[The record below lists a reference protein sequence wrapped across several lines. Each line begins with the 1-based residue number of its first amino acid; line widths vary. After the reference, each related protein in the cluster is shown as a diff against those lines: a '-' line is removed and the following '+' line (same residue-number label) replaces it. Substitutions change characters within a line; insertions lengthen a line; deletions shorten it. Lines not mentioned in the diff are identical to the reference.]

1 MRPLIQFKFGFLG
14 LFVAEVMNNP
24 MDDIQLF
31 IFVIL
36 FLSTLVRST
45 FGFGDAVVAMPLLS
59 MVVGIHIATP
69 LVALISLTIAIIIL
83 IQNWH
88 LIHFKSAGLLI
99 FYTFI
104 GIPIGLFILKGLFE
118 NVMKLILASVIILF
132 SLYQLTKPQLFRL
145 VNDKWISFFGI
156 TAGIL
161 GGAYN
166 IEGPVIVIYSTLR
179 QWNPIQLRATLQ
191 GYFFPVA
198 LMVALAHGLGGLWT
212 QPVLFYYVLSLPLV
226 FLAIFL
232 GDKLHRK
239 IPAKQFKQYIYIGLI
254 TVGFLLFLN
263 TLIN

>member
-1 MRPLIQFKFGFLG
+1 
-14 LFVAEVMNNP
+14 MN
-24 MDDIQLF
+24 DIQLL
-31 IFVIL
+31 IFLIL

-69 LVALISLTIAIIIL
+69 LVALISLTISTIIL

-88 LIHFKSAGLLI
+88 LIHFKSAKLLI

-104 GIPIGLFILKGLFE
+104 GIPIGLFMLKGQFD
-118 NVMKLILASVIILF
+118 NVMKLILALVIILF
-132 SLYQLTKPQLFRL
+132 SLYQLAKPKLFRL
-145 VNDKWISFFGI
+145 VNDKWVSIFGVI
-156 TAGIL
+156 AGIL

-166 IEGPVIVIYSTLR
+166 TEGPIIVIYSTLR

-212 QPVLFYYVLSLPLV
+212 QSVLFYYAWSLPLV
-226 FLAIFL
+226 FMAIFL
-232 GDKLHRK
+232 GGKLHRK
-239 IPAKQFKQYIYIGLI
+239 IPAKQFDKYIYICLI
-254 TVGFLLFLN
+254 ILGVLLFIN
-263 TLIN
+263 TLTY

>member
-1 MRPLIQFKFGFLG
+1 
-14 LFVAEVMNNP
+14 MN
-24 MDDIQLF
+24 DIQLF
-31 IFVIL
+31 IWVIL
-36 FLSTLVRST
+36 FISTLVRST

-69 LVALISLTIAIIIL
+69 LVALMSLTIATILL

-88 LIHFKSAGLLI
+88 LIHFKNAKWLI

-104 GIPIGLFILKGLFE
+104 GIPIGLFMLKGLFD
-118 NVMKLILASVIILF
+118 NVMKLILASMIILF
-132 SLYQLTKPQLFRL
+132 SVYQLARPKLFRL

-156 TAGIL
+156 SAGIL

-166 IEGPVIVIYSTLR
+166 TEGPIIVIYSALR
-179 QWNPIQLRATLQ
+179 QWEPIQFRATLQ
-191 GYFFPVA
+191 SYFFPVA

-212 QPVLFYYVLSLPLV
+212 QSVLFYYVLSLPLV

-239 IPAKQFKQYIYIGLI
+239 IPAGQFDKYIYICLI
-254 TVGFLLFLN
+254 ILGFFLFIK
-263 TLIN
+263 TLTN